1 MPEEDLAR
9 EELLEALRKS
19 LDDRGAGPLRAAAP
33 LCDELK
39 QLREVSSRLAQLQ
52 HEMLA
57 QQDSLGAQREE
68 LARREAEL
76 KVQQLELEKQR
87 RQSSCD
93 ISGSYPIPPWLA
105 RNSDGT
111 MNVAVVGNSG
121 VGKSLLINKMRRIRP
136 GTAEWAPTGVK
147 ETTLRPMAYAF
158 PQLEKVRLWD
168 LPGAGTPGFP
178 KDSYIRDMGLRY
190 FDSVLIVTAGRF
202 TSIDEVLRT
211 ELEDCGVPYFMVRTK
226 VDLDIWNNRE
236 DNQIEEA
243 ATMESIRQELYRL
256 HGVDRLYLVSSRE
269 PDRYDMPAL
278 LADAFPGVRA
288 RLEATSFLFTGQQIQ
303 KRLYIVDGTDVH
315 ITRDDGQTAIIQL
328 NEIDDKVWFQDRWY
342 IDLAPSAYE
351 VPYEREF
358 RSVGKAREAS
368 ELRWI
373 PGVRILSVKWLLAFR
388 FQFAGVVTAQTQNV
402 ENGFLALY
410 IDKVYGVWPFV
421 WSGVKQLLDEAR
433 DYLESPHAL
442 QAFRSTISSAADRMP
457 EQLAAFGGKASALK
471 DSSVLLAVLFG
482 SCVSLATSLLT
493 DADGNGNESPAE
505 VTIRSFADQAVV
517 TQFCEVLYFQEPT
530 TKK

>member
-1 MPEEDLAR
+1 MTSELLGTLGSRRSTVDRCGQTWESQPKESEADAVCLPGVKFGGAPSVADWLRRKAEEMPEEDLAK
-9 EELLEALRKS
+9 EELLEALRKA
-19 LDDRGAGPLRAAAP
+19 LDVRGDGPLRAAP

-39 QLREVSSRLAQLQ
+39 QLRDVSFRLAELQ

-57 QQDSLGAQREE
+57 QRDSLGVQREE

-87 RQSSCD
+87 WQASDD
-93 ISGSYPIPPWLA
+93 ISGSHPIPSWLE

-136 GTAEWAPTGVK
+136 GVPDWAPTGVR
-147 ETTLRPMAYAF
+147 ETTLRPTAYAF

-202 TSIDEVLRT
+202 TSIDEALRA
-211 ELEDCGVPYFMVRTK
+211 ELEACGVPFFMVRTK
-226 VDLDIWNNRE
+226 IDLDVWNNKE
-236 DNQIEEA
+236 DNQIEEE
-243 ATMESIRQELYRL
+243 ATLESIRQELYRL
-256 HGVDRLYLVSSRE
+256 HGVDRLYLVSSRD

-288 RLEATSFLFTGQQIQ
+288 HLEATSFLFTGGKGEFGDSWSMPVIWSSTVAGVQGQWQ
-303 KRLYIVDGTDVH
+303 DALENLLYIVDGTDVH

-328 NEIDDKVWFQDRWY
+328 TEADGKVWLQDRWY
-342 IDLAPSAYE
+342 IDLA
-351 VPYEREF
+351 
-358 RSVGKAREAS
+358 SVGKARESS

-373 PGVRILSVKWLLAFR
+373 P
-388 FQFAGVVTAQTQNV
+388 T
-402 ENGFLALY
+402 
-410 IDKVYGVWPFV
+410 D
-421 WSGVKQLLDEAR
+421 
-433 DYLESPHAL
+433 
-442 QAFRSTISSAADRMP
+442 
-457 EQLAAFGGKASALK
+457 
-471 DSSVLLAVLFG
+471 
-482 SCVSLATSLLT
+482 LT
-493 DADGNGNESPAE
+493 DKPRVWRWCG
-505 VTIRSFADQAVV
+505 
-517 TQFCEVLYFQEPT
+517 
-530 TKK
+530 